1 MFKRENYNQSSREYT
16 NSCRGNFKRKFD
28 RFFSEGSPFGNGN
41 SANIPVN
48 IAENDE
54 FYQVQ
59 VYAAG
64 REKDQFQVNIT
75 DNILTIKGKE
85 TELEPGIKYIYQEQ
99 QLGAF
104 ERAFHLQ
111 DEIIIENVHAS
122 FEDGVLTVILQKDPS
137 KIKYPQEVPVS

>member
-1 MFKRENYNQSSREYT
+1 MFKRENYNQSSREYAH
-16 NSCRGNFKRKFD
+16 SCRGNFKRKFE

-85 TELEPGIKYIYQEQ
+85 TEPEPGIKYIY
-99 QLGAF
+99 
-104 ERAFHLQ
+104 
-111 DEIIIENVHAS
+111 
-122 FEDGVLTVILQKDPS
+122 
-137 KIKYPQEVPVS
+137 IKNSN